1 MDYLHNDCGLLH
13 RDIKDENIII
23 NHNFLVK
30 LIDFGSVAPIPK
42 DGWLFSTFYGTVEY
56 CSPEVL
62 NGHCYAGNTDHPEK
76 NLLSHHEKAL
86 CYSSHSNCGIYTFR
100 FFQKFFKPYT
110 PY

>member
-62 NGHCYAGNTDHPEK
+62 NGHCYAGKKSVYIFMKVFTCCWSTIITREFAI
-76 NLLSHHEKAL
+76 L
-86 CYSSHSNCGIYTFR
+86 IF
-100 FFQKFFKPYT
+100 
-110 PY
+110 

>member
-62 NGHCYAGNTDHPEK
+62 NGHCYAGEK
-76 NLLSHHEKAL
+76 IILNEL
-86 CYSSHSNCGIYTFR
+86 
-100 FFQKFFKPYT
+100 
-110 PY
+110 